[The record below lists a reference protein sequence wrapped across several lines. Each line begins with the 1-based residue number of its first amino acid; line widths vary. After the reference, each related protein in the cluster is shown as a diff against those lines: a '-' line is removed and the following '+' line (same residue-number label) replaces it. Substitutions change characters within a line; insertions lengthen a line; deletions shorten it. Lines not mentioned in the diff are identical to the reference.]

1 MNKSMGNIDVYN
13 NVDVTIRLSD
23 EEKDILTKAYK
34 ILREISKT
42 LWQEEADETETF
54 CNVSTANDCIYNFMK
69 NDCGVN
75 VDKKRF

>member
-1 MNKSMGNIDVYN
+1 MSNINVSN
-13 NVDVTIRLSD
+13 NVEVNIKLSD

-42 LWQEEADETETF
+42 LWQEEADETDTF

-69 NDCGVN
+69 DDCGLN
-75 VDKKRF
+75 IDEKRFW